1 MKKNLNFLKLFYA
14 LLLVTLTG
22 TVASCVDDNDDTEA
36 PYLNVTPATL
46 TFGSDGQPVSDSQ
59 NYFEI
64 STNRDWTATVQ
75 ADKSWVT
82 ISQTSGSGSAKVQVS
97 IPAGINDEASITVS
111 ISNKVGVLMAETIV
125 IKSGTV
131 APEITIFNETTG
143 TQSVSSPYPLVG
155 VYTGW
160 NTTGTGASTV
170 TYTGTN
176 TSVRASGNSNSD
188 AYDGASG
195 PNAVFFGTANAVFNV
210 NNISLTSSETN
221 LKLTFGA
228 SYSKN
233 ENGSYINTFNPAN
246 FTVALSA
253 DGTTWTPIAYT
264 SNGGD
269 SKAPYWIQATANFT
283 LKKAVSSLYIRFTAT
298 ESSVY
303 RLDDIN
309 LSTGTGGTE
318 VDLGSGGTTPSEA
331 KAITIPEMIAMMTN
345 TETVLDATADRTF
358 QAVVQNDT
366 TGGNYSFNNLILTT
380 QGATTQ
386 GNGITLYGSQ
396 VEPTAIKVNKGDLV
410 KVTLLKGL
418 ANIVNYSGLYE
429 VTGSKDATWV
439 NIEKVGTATITPV
452 VITPDKLADYQGMP
466 VTIQN
471 ATPDAAGVWAT
482 TSGISSHTFTA
493 SSQNFTVFCKKGAT
507 AFVNVSYVVKT
518 AAISG
523 LAAVN
528 KNAAQLVPRNIAD
541 VSAFN
546 GTSGGGGT
554 PSEGTSFTMTY
565 SDIVSGMTGSNS
577 LPTNSYGTQSV
588 ADAATWYTWKF
599 NNIDFTGV
607 KICVATAD
615 NGGGIQVQGNA
626 SDNTKQGRIAN
637 VTAINNMQTIVLT
650 LKVVATSTYA
660 PAFTLYAGSAANP
673 ATTAITPTVT
683 SETLNGFKVYTET
696 FDLSTGSYSYF
707 NIMNNLAGALYVDS
721 IKVTVK

>member
-1 MKKNLNFLKLFYA
+1 M
-14 LLLVTLTG
+14 
-22 TVASCVDDNDDTEA
+22 
-36 PYLNVTPATL
+36 
-46 TFGSDGQPVSDSQ
+46 
-59 NYFEI
+59 
-64 STNRDWTATVQ
+64 
-75 ADKSWVT
+75 
-82 ISQTSGSGSAKVQVS
+82 
-97 IPAGINDEASITVS
+97 
-111 ISNKVGVLMAETIV
+111 
-125 IKSGTV
+125 
-131 APEITIFNETTG
+131 
-143 TQSVSSPYPLVG
+143 
-155 VYTGW
+155 
-160 NTTGTGASTV
+160 
-170 TYTGTN
+170 
-176 TSVRASGNSNSD
+176 
-188 AYDGASG
+188 
-195 PNAVFFGTANAVFNV
+195 
-210 NNISLTSSETN
+210 
-221 LKLTFGA
+221 
-228 SYSKN
+228 
-233 ENGSYINTFNPAN
+233 
-246 FTVALSA
+246 ALSA
-253 DGTTWTPIAYT
+253 DGTSWTPITYT

-269 SKAPYWIQATANFT
+269 SKEPYWIRATSNFT
-283 LKKAVSSLYIRFTAT
+283 LKKATGSLYIRFTAT

-331 KAITIPEMIAMMTN
+331 KAITIPEMIAMMTT

-366 TGGNYSFNNLILTT
+366 TGGNYSFNNLILAT
-380 QGATTQ
+380 QGATAQ

-418 ANIVNYSGLYE
+418 ANLVNYSGLYE

-439 NIEKVGTATITPV
+439 TIEKIGTATITPV
-452 VITPDKLADYQGMP
+452 VITPDKLADYQGMA

-482 TSGISSHTFTA
+482 TGGISSHTFTA

-507 AFVNVSYVVKT
+507 EFVNVSYVVKT

-554 PSEGTSFTMTY
+554 TGSSFTMT
-565 SDIVSGMTGSNS
+565 SADIISGMTGSNS

-607 KICVATAD
+607 KICVATTA
-615 NGGGIQVQGNA
+615 NGGGIQMQGNA
-626 SDNTKQGRIAN
+626 TDNTKQGRIAN

-650 LKVVATSTYA
+650 LKVVESSTYD
-660 PAFTLYAGSAANP
+660 PAFTLYAGTAANP

-683 SETLNGFKVYTET
+683 SETVNGFKVYTET